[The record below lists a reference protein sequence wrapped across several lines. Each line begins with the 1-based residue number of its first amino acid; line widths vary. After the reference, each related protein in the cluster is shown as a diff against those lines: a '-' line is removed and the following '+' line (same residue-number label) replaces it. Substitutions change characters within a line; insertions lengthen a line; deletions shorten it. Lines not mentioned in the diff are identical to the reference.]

1 MFEGVLPAIITPFK
15 RNPAMSLDIP
25 GLEKNIEFL
34 LSRGIHGIVPCG
46 STGES
51 ATLTFE
57 EHEKVIKVTVD
68 KVNGEIPV
76 LAGTGSNNTAEAI
89 RLTKA
94 AKDIGADGVLA
105 ISPYYN
111 KPNRAGL
118 IKHYHKLADL
128 DIPVIVYNVPSRTGQ
143 NLEPDLIAELA
154 KHPNIWGVKEASGNI
169 GQISRIIEETQ
180 DDDFIVISGDDNIT
194 LPIMALGGAGVISVA
209 ANIDPK
215 RMVEMYEAIL
225 LGDYQKALVLNFAL
239 SPLFRSMFID
249 TNPIPVKKAVELMGL
264 AGGPVRLPLSDLDAK
279 KTEELRKVIAALPKE
294 TAKKAPA
301 AKRPVKAAKK
311 AAPKKTVVK
320 TAPQKKAMP
329 KRSAPKKKPVAKRTR

>member
-15 RNPAMSLDIP
+15 RNSVMGLDVA
-25 GLEKNIEFL
+25 GLERNIGFL
-34 LSRGIHGIVPCG
+34 LSCGIHGIVPCG

-68 KVNGEIPV
+68 KINGKIPV
-76 LAGTGSNNTAEAI
+76 LAGTGSNNTAEAV

-94 AKDIGADGVLA
+94 AKDIGADGVLI

-118 IKHYHKLADL
+118 VKHYTKLADL
-128 DIPVIVYNVPSRTGQ
+128 DIPVIMYNVPGRTGQ
-143 NLEPDLIAELA
+143 NLEPDLVAELA
-154 KHPNIWGVKEASGNI
+154 RHPNIVGVKEASGNI

-180 DDDFIVISGDDNIT
+180 DEDFVVISGDDNIT

-209 ANIDPK
+209 ANVDPK
-215 RMVEMYEAIL
+215 RMVAMYEAMKK
-225 LGDYQKALVLNFAL
+225 GDYQKALVLHFAL

-249 TNPIPVKKAVELMGL
+249 TNPIPVKKGVELMGM
-264 AGGPVRLPLSDLDAK
+264 AGGPVRLPLDELDAK
-279 KTEELRKVIAALPKE
+279 KTEQLKKVLATIPVKSSVKPVVHKNDTQKAVSRKP
-294 TAKKAPA
+294 TAK
-301 AKRPVKAAKK
+301 R
-311 AAPKKTVVK
+311 
-320 TAPQKKAMP
+320 QQ
-329 KRSAPKKKPVAKRTR
+329 R